1 MKVRKIL
8 TEADA
13 HTIQEIKRKF
23 TEDPDENSKLQT
35 LKWFLI
41 NDCGLDSRVWP
52 NLERLGNSL
61 LFDWIESFK
70 FEEAGRNGNE
80 FIAALNKP
88 NSEVFITLTEDR
100 FAKAYNSYA
109 SGYIDKDK
117 LEDSPLYNPL
127 LYKNDEKGVK
137 QILSYWDQ
145 LYDKYNQELNHDEF
159 TSVFYEDR
167 DNKELRT
174 LADITQ
180 RVNSLKTQNKKVNKK
195 ANKKVKSINDSD
207 KEMLKSLLD
216 KSDDLKNYA
225 RELLNS
231 ENNNLQ

>member
-35 LKWFLI
+35 LKGFLI
-41 NDCGLDSRVWP
+41 NDCGLNSSVWS

-88 NSEVFITLTEDR
+88 NSDVFITLTEDR

-109 SGYIDKDK
+109 SGYIDKNK

-137 QILSYWDQ
+137 QILAYWDQ
-145 LYDKYNQELNHDEF
+145 LYDEYDQELDHDKF
-159 TSVFYEDR
+159 TSIFYEDR
-167 DNKELRT
+167 DKNKLRT

-180 RVNSLKTQNKKVNKK
+180 RVNSLKTQNKKV
-195 ANKKVKSINDSD
+195 KSINDSD
-207 KEMLKSLLD
+207 RETLKSLLD